1 MSRNQVF
8 KIKSFLH
15 AAVNQSLSGSRT
27 AKVEPLYDFLNNNFS
42 NLVSLMKILAFMSQW
57 YLTTAVIHVS
67 NSYVQSQFVSDTSYE
82 YYPVQQES
90 FIKSTCILEE
100 EITVVMNFWV
110 HVLKMLWKFVK
121 VQMIIALTLTTSF
134 QAGH

>member
-15 AAVNQSLSGSRT
+15 AAVNQSLSESRT
-27 AKVEPLYDFLNNNFS
+27 ATVEPLYDFLNNNFS

-57 YLTTAVIHVS
+57 CLTTAVIHVS

-82 YYPVQQES
+82 Y
-90 FIKSTCILEE
+90 
-100 EITVVMNFWV
+100 
-110 HVLKMLWKFVK
+110 
-121 VQMIIALTLTTSF
+121 
-134 QAGH
+134 